1 MITADTIEYAH
12 VVRKRTCIC
21 GRVMSV
27 WTFHPETCPFR
38 DLSELLFAQAEKE
51 GPMDQAATDRLFD
64 ELTTLRID
72 NCSCGCTRIHPD
84 PHETTCP
91 YRSLAPDVI
100 EAANKQRKEP

>member
-38 DLSELLFAQAEKE
+38 DLSELLFAQAEEE
-51 GPMDQAATDRLFD
+51 GPMDQTATDRLFG
-64 ELTTLRID
+64 ELAALRIAH
-72 NCSCGCTRIHPD
+72 CSCGCTRINPD
-84 PHETTCP
+84 PHENTCP
-91 YRSLAPDVI
+91 YRSLALDAI
-100 EAANKQRKEP
+100 EAAKQRKEP